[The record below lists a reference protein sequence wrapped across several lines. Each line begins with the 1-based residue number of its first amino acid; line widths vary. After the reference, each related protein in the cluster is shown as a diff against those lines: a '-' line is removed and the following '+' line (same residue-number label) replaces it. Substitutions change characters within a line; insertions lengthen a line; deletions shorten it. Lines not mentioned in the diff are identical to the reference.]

1 MVTWFFN
8 PSRWLWLCREALSLS
23 LRRRLKNAASFEEIA
38 EAMGE
43 LIAEGKLRGW
53 GMCND
58 NAYGLTASCYAARSV
73 VGSLLLQSSKSS

>member
-1 MVTWFFN
+1 VLPTTIWY
-8 PSRWLWLCREALSLS
+8 
-23 LRRRLKNAASFEEIA
+23 KNAASFEEVA

-43 LIAEGKLRGW
+43 LITEGKLRGW

-73 VGSLLLQSSKSS
+73 VGFRD